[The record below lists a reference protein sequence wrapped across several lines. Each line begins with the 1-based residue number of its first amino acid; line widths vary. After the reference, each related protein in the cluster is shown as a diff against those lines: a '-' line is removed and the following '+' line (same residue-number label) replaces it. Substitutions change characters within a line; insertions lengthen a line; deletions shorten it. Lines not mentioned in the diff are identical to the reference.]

1 MGAARGPAASSGSA
15 GGAFRHR
22 HSPGGADGKS
32 KKGPGA
38 LSLITMGFPIRI
50 ATARRLTPT
59 GSSAGAPGR
68 GFGIGA
74 AARRLTPTGSTVAR
88 GLTASGGSAG
98 GTGMG
103 SDMGGGGGGGGS
115 SGGGGGSTAGRRR
128 HQTRRGRTRRS
139 PRSRG
144 HCVSEEEARFA
155 ALGSAWAVAGG
166 PRTPTLQSQSP
177 GAPRGRSNWCRRSHW
192 RWRRRHRS
200 TVDRAPPLPGA
211 PRGGT

>member
-1 MGAARGPAASSGSA
+1 
-15 GGAFRHR
+15 
-22 HSPGGADGKS
+22 
-32 KKGPGA
+32 
-38 LSLITMGFPIRI
+38 MGFPIRI

-74 AARRLTPTGSTVAR
+74 AARRLTPTGSSVGTTGKGCGIGAVARGLTASGGSAGGTGKGSGIGASAR

-115 SGGGGGSTAGRRR
+115 SGGGGGSTGGRRR

-155 ALGSAWAVAGG
+155 ALGSVWAVAGG
-166 PRTPTLQSQSP
+166 PRTPPLQSHSP
-177 GAPRGRSNWCRRSHW
+177 GAPRRRSNWCRRSHW